1 MDWDKYFSYQAYLV
15 VSIILTILGLFNLG
29 SGAGM
34 EWFVINL
41 LFIVG
46 GGFTTKYLI
55 KWWIDVYKNHK
66 KKENCANTSGPDGG
80 EKEVRVL
87 LNRRAPV
94 QDRLSARRTER
105 QQVQKQVSNHGHFE
119 KLVGFQKRQLRIGRS
134 GQAKGM
140 VPIRCEWG

>member
-66 KKENCANTSGPDGG
+66 KLPW
-80 EKEVRVL
+80 L
-87 LNRRAPV
+87 
-94 QDRLSARRTER
+94 
-105 QQVQKQVSNHGHFE
+105 
-119 KLVGFQKRQLRIGRS
+119 
-134 GQAKGM
+134 GM
-140 VPIRCEWG
+140 VFILFMSLLFTASILA